1 MEVIS
6 SEAPADVVIGIA
18 PAPPILGSMTAS
30 GAPAASVPQPPP
42 WSQLENP
49 TSVMCIV
56 TTLVVMFAL
65 VVLLQT
71 RMTDNSSFRDL
82 MLLKGVTTRKR
93 GGKFD
98 ILEVDHAAR
107 GDVVVADAADGANGS
122 RIGIAHGVLPRRIF
136 DKKEAAA
143 KDSVAQIVR
152 EDSWS
157 ANSTTPGSASPAPR
171 SVCMVHHRP
180 DAQAGRRRT
189 CNSTTLLATELPTEL
204 CTDLVYCCLGL
215 DPLFNVSGSPE
226 MLRYLSDLPARTD
239 STRFWLALGDDDASN
254 GKFSVACR
262 DEKSALMLA
271 MNVLSLLKTYDLQ
284 GVFLYWTYPSPQES
298 QLHVRLLRLMKE
310 LYRLTGKLVG
320 AVVPFE
326 QQLRER
332 FDMPALV
339 ALLAPY
345 SILVTPPITA
355 SQQPSF
361 SKTFAPF
368 TPDSLYKYPRV
379 LWETR
384 DNVMRRDG
392 RYHLCYM
399 TSLAGWS
406 FAMPV
411 KVTGN
416 MALGPGRPFPGSN
429 MAGRLSLDDVCRAA
443 GYQVVGDAKY
453 SVTAVNGSLLVS
465 YTDPK
470 AYFRVLAALSN
481 ATRNTDCLGVWDL
494 TWDDYCG
501 SCGIGRFPLT
511 EVLYRALFTSDRT
524 SGPGGP

>member
-1 MEVIS
+1 METVS
-6 SEAPADVVIGIA
+6 SESPTNTVIGIA
-18 PAPPILGSMTAS
+18 PTTSALGSVTAS
-30 GAPAASVPQPPP
+30 GGAAPQPPP
-42 WSQLENP
+42 RSRLENP
-49 TSVMCIV
+49 TSVMCV
-56 TTLVVMFAL
+56 MTTLVVMFAL

-71 RMTDNSSFRDL
+71 RMTDNSSFHDL
-82 MLLKGVTTRKR
+82 MLLKGVTARKR

-98 ILEVDHAAR
+98 ILEADNSARGDSAATDHAA
-107 GDVVVADAADGANGS
+107 DGSNGS
-122 RIGIAHGVLPRRIF
+122 QLGLAHGMLPRRIF

-143 KDSVAQIVR
+143 KDPVAQIVR
-152 EDSWS
+152 DDSWS
-157 ANSTTPGSASPAPR
+157 ATTSTQASEYPAPR
-171 SVCMVHHRP
+171 SMCMVHHNRDQP
-180 DAQAGRRRT
+180 AGRRRT

-226 MLRYLSDLPARTD
+226 MLRFLGDLPPRTY
-239 STRFWLALGDDDASN
+239 STRFWLALGDDDLSN

-284 GVFLYWTYPSPQES
+284 GVFLYWTYPSVQES
-298 QLHVRLLRLMKE
+298 QLHVKLLRLMKE

-320 AVVPFE
+320 TVVPFE

-345 SILVTPPITA
+345 SILVMPPVTA

-361 SKTFAPF
+361 SKTFSPF
-368 TPDSLYKYPRV
+368 TPDLLFKYPRV

-384 DNVMRRDG
+384 DNVLRRDG

-406 FAMPV
+406 FAMPING
-411 KVTGN
+411 TGN

-429 MAGRLSLDDVCRAA
+429 RAGRFSLDDVCHA
-443 GYQVVGDAKY
+443 GYDVVGDTKY
-453 SVTAVNGSLLVS
+453 GVTAVDGSLLMA

-470 AYFRVLAALSN
+470 TYGRVLAALSN
-481 ATRNTDCLGVWDL
+481 ATLQAGCLGVWDL

-501 SCGIGRFPLT
+501 SCGLGRFPLT
-511 EVLYRALFTSDRT
+511 GVLYSALFASDAT
-524 SGPGGP
+524 SGVP